1 MSFNVGNRRV
11 HHYASFIA
19 AAPLIVIFCTGVL
32 LQLKKQWPWVQPP
45 EIGGTGTAPALT
57 LAQILESVK
66 TVPEMNVRSWDD
78 VNRLDVRIGRG
89 MVKVW
94 LHNGWEVQVDL
105 GTGAVLQT
113 AYRRSDVIETI
124 HDGSFFLGD
133 WTKLGLFLP
142 AGLTLILLWM
152 SGMWMVWIQFKGKRR
167 RRRLL
172 RAAPR

>member
-1 MSFNVGNRRV
+1 MHFNVLNRRV
-11 HHYASFIA
+11 HYWASAIVAIPLFI
-19 AAPLIVIFCTGVL
+19 IICTGVV
-32 LQLKKQWPWVQPP
+32 LQLKKHWTWVQPP
-45 EIGGTGTAPALT
+45 EQRGTGTAPALT

-105 GTGAVLQT
+105 GTGAVVQT
-113 AYRRSDVIETI
+113 AYRRSDAIEAI

-152 SGMWMVWIQFKGKRR
+152 SGMWMVWVQFKGKRR
-167 RRRLL
+167 RRRLA
-172 RAAPR
+172 RAVPR